1 MSEAL
6 RSQEPEVAAGMP
18 LFAFGEMAWRKP
30 IWGMPETPRHPLV
43 VPKTFEE
50 PIT

>member
-30 IWGMPETPRHPLV
+30 IWGMPENRRHLFV
-43 VPKTFEE
+43 VSKTFEE
-50 PIT
+50 PTT